1 MQSPVQSPSANV
13 QAQDRLDS
21 WKDIAAYLQREVR
34 TVQLWEKNEGLPVHR
49 HTHRK
54 RGTVYAYKSEVD
66 AWWKSRRVVL
76 QPQPSALKPALRRSG
91 IVAGIAGALVLCVAV
106 WLAMSR
112 RLQAPTA
119 EPAILP
125 LTSDPGSEITASF
138 SPDGNQV
145 AFAWKREGRED
156 YDIYVKVVGSDKP
169 LQLTNTPEWDVAP
182 AWSPDGREIAFNRS
196 RREGGNGIYIVSPL
210 GGLERLITE
219 MDEHGSASFW
229 PASRFTTQHLS
240 WSADGKWLAHEGISL
255 ISPASGEKRRLTT
268 PPTGVWDGYPA
279 FSRDGQLLAF
289 VRVSPNAHDLYVVS
303 ATGGEPKLV
312 LSQAQVIFGLCW
324 TVDSREI
331 VYSSAKSEWD
341 EAGLWRVSVSG
352 GPARRLTEGSEQAWA
367 PSISPQG
374 TRLAFPRRTSDLNI
388 WAVLVP
394 GNDGPQEPARR
405 LIAST
410 RMDGSPVFS
419 PDGTKIAFTS
429 SRTGTAQIW
438 VCDRDG
444 SNATPLTS
452 FPGPGAELPNWSP
465 DGRQIAFDS
474 SARGNIDVYVI
485 AAHGGAPRQL
495 TAESTSEAAPNW
507 SRDGRWVYFA
517 SDRTGRFEIWKIPA
531 EGGTSVQVTTNGG
544 YRPITSA
551 AGEFLYY
558 ERPPRKEFDAW
569 KVSVEGEETPVLR
582 NLRTRWTLAE
592 NGLYFFSQEHGDKL
606 GHTWFI
612 TFFDFATG
620 RKKLL
625 APLGGTPLAGQR
637 PAVSPD
643 GRTFLYTQWDVGE
656 ADLMLVENFR

>member
-1 MQSPVQSPSANV
+1 MQSPVESQSANV

-49 HTHRK
+49 HTHIK

-66 AWWKSRRVVL
+66 AWSKSRRVVL
-76 QPQPSALKPALRRSG
+76 QPQPSALKEALRRSG

-169 LQLTNTPEWDVAP
+169 LQLTNTLEWDLAP
-182 AWSPDGREIAFNRS
+182 TWSPDGREIAFHRS
-196 RREGGNGIYIVSPL
+196 RREGGCGIYTVSPL
-210 GGLERLITE
+210 GGPERLITE
-219 MDEHGSASFW
+219 LDESGSASFW
-229 PASRFTTQHLS
+229 SAARFTTQHLS
-240 WSADGKWLAHEGISL
+240 WSADGKWLAHAGISL
-255 ISPASGEKRRLTT
+255 ISPAAGEKRRLTT
-268 PPTGVWDGYPA
+268 PPTGVWDGYPE

-289 VRVSPNAHDLYVVS
+289 VRVSSNAQDLYVVS
-303 ATGGEPKLV
+303 PTGGEPKLV

-324 TVDSREI
+324 TVDGREI
-331 VYSSAKSEWD
+331 VYSSGKYQWE

-388 WAVLVP
+388 WAVQAP
-394 GNDGPQEPARR
+394 GNNGPQEPARK

-410 RMDGSPVFS
+410 RMDESPVFS
-419 PDGTKIAFTS
+419 PDGKKIAFTS
-429 SRTGTAQIW
+429 TRTGTPQVW

-444 SNATPLTS
+444 SNASPVTS
-452 FPGPGAELPNWSP
+452 FPGPGAGLPNWSP
-465 DGRQIAFDS
+465 DGKYIAFDS
-474 SARGNIDVYVI
+474 LARGSWDVYVI
-485 AAHGGAPRQL
+485 AAQGGAPQQL

-507 SRDGRWVYFA
+507 SGDGQWVYFA
-517 SDRTGRFEIWKIPA
+517 SDRTGRFEIWKVPA
-531 EGGTSVQVTTNGG
+531 EGGTAVQVTKNGG
-544 YRPITSA
+544 YRPIASA
-551 AGEFLYY
+551 DGKFVYY
-558 ERPPRKEFDAW
+558 ESPPRKALDAW
-569 KVSVEGEETPVLR
+569 KVSMEGEETPVLK
-582 NLRTRWTLAE
+582 NLKSRWTLAE
-592 NGLYFFSQEHGDKL
+592 NGLYFFSREQRDNL
-606 GHTWFI
+606 ASAWFL

-620 RKKLL
+620 GKRVVARLGG
-625 APLGGTPLAGQR
+625 APLGR